1 MYKNQQSKLTRSI
14 RLAITMGAL
23 SGMTMPVALAQQQD
37 DQQQAKKNQ
46 TEVIEVTGIRGSQK
60 ANINAKRFSN
70 AIVDAITAED
80 IGKFPDKNVAETL
93 ARVPGITIDRDFGEG
108 QGVTIRGVQPDQNLT
123 LVNGQ
128 AVGTGQWFVL
138 SDATRNFNFEILAS
152 EMIAGLEVYK
162 SSQADIDEGALGG
175 TVILKTRKPFDLDA
189 NSGQLSIEGQYGD
202 IADALDPSVSGLYSW
217 KNEEETF
224 GILFSGSYQERTVER
239 ETNEDFGWFGPS
251 IARIDPLIEAPSG
264 AQEKGA
270 LPWGMGSALFKQDR
284 ERVGFDVTAQW
295 APTDNFD
302 MSVHYLS
309 STLKADNVNS
319 NLIGIPFRGIAYMG
333 TDTNVGTVNDGVVES
348 LNVVGVPQRPGFARF
363 LAYDNIF
370 RDGSEMSTE
379 IIDIEGNYLTENGVL
394 HFQIGTTTGEGEN
407 RDFFTEFWATV
418 DDPRA
423 GFDFYNPGG
432 DSPYID
438 FTTASPWLANP
449 TDEMWLGGIFDQFNS
464 TEDTENYVQFDYE
477 HSVDWGAITEVK
489 TGVKRRDRSFSQS
502 RYRTDLAN
510 LAPVGE
516 GSLGPA
522 SDFWTGDMLNVSH
535 SETNAVSASYFF
547 PDKDSMYNAF
557 YNVAECSGDATTL
570 CRTTDRFLP
579 EASFDVE
586 EDITALY
593 VMAKFSGE
601 GFRGNMGLRYVETD
615 STSNGFDLNS
625 GEAVSFDGGYNEW
638 LPSIN
643 LSYDLADDVLVRM
656 AASRV
661 LTRPAP
667 FQLAPAVNLTPE
679 TSSGSAGNPQLDPL
693 TANQFEVGAEW
704 YFSESSIAAITV
716 FKKDINDFIFTKT
729 VSREI
734 DGQQINQLRTPENG
748 GSTSI
753 DGVEVQVQHVFENG
767 FGGYAN
773 YTYTDVADAQVD
785 EAVPVTDADGN
796 ITGATLAS
804 RTVSFPNTSK
814 DSFNVGVFYETDL
827 YSARLNYNY
836 RSQYFIAQAEI
847 GDQFRDEQSQLD
859 AQFSW
864 NITETITLK
873 AEALNLTNE
882 IWENYYVRSSDGKRL
897 GGTQSANGRRFF
909 VGASMRF

>member
-1 MYKNQQSKLTRSI
+1 MFKNQQNKLTKSV
-14 RLAITMGAL
+14 RLAIAMGVITTISA
-23 SGMTMPVALAQQQD
+23 PAALAQD
-37 DQQQAKKNQ
+37 ERE
-46 TEVIEVTGIRGSQK
+46 TEIIEVTGIRGSQK

-175 TVILKTRKPFDLDA
+175 TVILKTRKPFDLEA
-189 NSGQLSIEGQYGD
+189 NSGQVSIEGQYGD
-202 IADALDPSVSGLYSW
+202 IADALDPTLSGLYSW
-217 KNEEETF
+217 KNDDETF

-251 IARIDPLIEAPSG
+251 IPRIDPLIEAPVG
-264 AQEKGA
+264 ASQKGA
-270 LPWGMGSALFKQDR
+270 IPWGMGSALFKQDR

-295 APTDNFD
+295 APTDDFD
-302 MSVHYLS
+302 VSVHYLS

-319 NLIGIPFRGIAYMG
+319 NLIGIPFRGIAYTG
-333 TDTNVGTVNDGVVES
+333 TETSPGTVSSDNVVES
-348 LNVVGVPQRPGFARF
+348 LSMMGVDNRPAWARF
-363 LAYDNIF
+363 IAYDNIF

-379 IIDIEGNYLTENGVL
+379 ILDIEGHYIVGDGKF
-394 HFQIGTTTGEGEN
+394 HFQLGTTTGEGEN
-407 RDFFTEFWATV
+407 RDFFTEFWASAN
-418 DDPRA
+418 DPRA
-423 GFDFYNPGG
+423 AIDFYNPGG
-432 DSPYID
+432 DNPYID

-449 TDEMWLGGIFDQFNS
+449 TDEMWLGGIFDQLNA
-464 TEDTENYVQFDYE
+464 TEDKENYIQIDYE
-477 HSVDWGAITEVK
+477 HSVDWGAVTEIK
-489 TGVKRRDRSFSQS
+489 TGIKRRDRSFAQS
-502 RYRTDLAN
+502 RFRTDLAN

-522 SDFWTGDMLNVSH
+522 SSFWNGDMINVSH
-535 SETNAVSASYFF
+535 DNTNGVAASYFF
-547 PDKDSMYNAF
+547 PDKDSMYNAL
-557 YNVAECSGDATTL
+557 YSVAECADDTTVL
-570 CRTTDRFLP
+570 CRRTDAFLD
-579 EASFDVE
+579 ESSFDIE

-593 VMAKFSGE
+593 AMAKFSGD
-601 GFRGNMGLRYVETD
+601 GFRGNVGMRYVETD
-615 STSNGFDLNS
+615 STSNGYDLTT
-625 GEAVSFDGGYNEW
+625 GEAVAFDGGYNEW

-643 LSYDLADDVLVRM
+643 LSYDLSEDVLLRM
-656 AASRV
+656 AAARV

-679 TSSGSAGNPQLDPL
+679 TSSGSAGNPQLNPL

-704 YFSESSIAAITV
+704 YFSESSVAAVTV

-753 DGVEVQVQHVFENG
+753 DGIEMQIQHVFDNG

-785 EAVPVTDADGN
+785 EAVAVTDDDGN
-796 ITGATLAS
+796 IIGATIATRS
-804 RTVSFPNTSK
+804 VSFPNTSK

-836 RSQYFIAQAEI
+836 RSEYFIAQTEI

-864 NITETITLK
+864 NVTETITLK
-873 AEALNLTNE
+873 AEALNLTDE

-909 VGASMRF
+909 IGASMKF

>member
-1 MYKNQQSKLTRSI
+1 MFKNQQNKLTKSV
-14 RLAITMGAL
+14 RLAIAMGVITTISA
-23 SGMTMPVALAQQQD
+23 PAALAQD
-37 DQQQAKKNQ
+37 ERE

-175 TVILKTRKPFDLDA
+175 TVILKTRKPFDLEA
-189 NSGQLSIEGQYGD
+189 NSGQVSIEGQYGD
-202 IADALDPSVSGLYSW
+202 IADALDPTLSGLYSW
-217 KNEEETF
+217 KNDDETF

-251 IARIDPLIEAPSG
+251 IPRIDPLIEAPVG
-264 AQEKGA
+264 ASQKGA
-270 LPWGMGSALFKQDR
+270 IPWGMGSALFKQDR

-295 APTDNFD
+295 APTDDFD
-302 MSVHYLS
+302 VSVHYLS

-319 NLIGIPFRGIAYMG
+319 NLIGIPFRGIAYTG
-333 TDTNVGTVNDGVVES
+333 TETSPGTVSSDNVVES
-348 LNVVGVPQRPGFARF
+348 LSMMGVDNRPAWARF
-363 LAYDNIF
+363 IAYDNIF

-379 IIDIEGNYLTENGVL
+379 ILDIEGHYIVGDGKF
-394 HFQIGTTTGEGEN
+394 HFQLGTTTGEGEN
-407 RDFFTEFWATV
+407 RDFFTEFWASAN
-418 DDPRA
+418 DPRA
-423 GFDFYNPGG
+423 AIDFYNPGG
-432 DSPYID
+432 DNPYID

-449 TDEMWLGGIFDQFNS
+449 TDEMWLGGIFDQLNA
-464 TEDTENYVQFDYE
+464 TEDKENYIQIDYE
-477 HSVDWGAITEVK
+477 HSVDWGAVTEIK
-489 TGVKRRDRSFSQS
+489 TGIKRRDRSFAQS
-502 RYRTDLAN
+502 RFRTDLAN

-522 SDFWTGDMLNVSH
+522 SSFWNGDMINVSH
-535 SETNAVSASYFF
+535 DNTNGVAASYFF
-547 PDKDSMYNAF
+547 PDKDSMYNAL
-557 YNVAECSGDATTL
+557 YSVAECADDTTVL
-570 CRTTDRFLP
+570 CRRTDAFLD
-579 EASFDVE
+579 ESSFDIE

-593 VMAKFSGE
+593 AMAKFSGD
-601 GFRGNMGLRYVETD
+601 GFRGNVGMRYVETD
-615 STSNGFDLNS
+615 STSNGYDLTT
-625 GEAVSFDGGYNEW
+625 GEAVAFDGGYNEW

-643 LSYDLADDVLVRM
+643 LSYDLSEDVLLRM
-656 AASRV
+656 AAARV

-679 TSSGSAGNPQLDPL
+679 TSSGSAGNPQLNPL

-704 YFSESSIAAITV
+704 YFSESSVAAVTV

-753 DGVEVQVQHVFENG
+753 DGIEMQIQHVFDNG

-785 EAVPVTDADGN
+785 EAVAVTDDDGN
-796 ITGATLAS
+796 IIGATIATRS
-804 RTVSFPNTSK
+804 VSFPNTSK

-836 RSQYFIAQAEI
+836 RSEYFIAQTEI

-864 NITETITLK
+864 NVTETITLK
-873 AEALNLTNE
+873 AEALNLTDE

-909 VGASMRF
+909 IGASMKF

>member
-1 MYKNQQSKLTRSI
+1 MYRNQQSKLTRSI

-23 SGMTMPVALAQQQD
+23 SGMTMPVAFAQQQQD
-37 DQQQAKKNQ
+37 EQEQNNK

-175 TVILKTRKPFDLDA
+175 TVILKTRKPFDLEA

-251 IARIDPLIEAPSG
+251 IPRIDPLIEAPSG

-333 TDTNVGTVNDGVVES
+333 TDTNTGTVSDGVVES
-348 LNVVGVPQRPGFARF
+348 LNVTGLPQRPAWARF
-363 LAYDNIF
+363 IAYDNIF

-379 IIDIEGNYLTENGVL
+379 IIDIEGNYLTDNGVL

-407 RDFFTEFWATV
+407 RDFFTEFWA
-418 DDPRA
+418 DANDPRA
-423 GFDFYNPGG
+423 AFDFYNPGG

-522 SDFWTGDMLNVSH
+522 SDFWSGDMLNVSH
-535 SETNAVSASYFF
+535 SETNAVAASYFF

-557 YNVAECSGDATTL
+557 YNVAECSGDETTL

-579 EASFDVE
+579 ESSFEVE

-643 LSYDLADDVLVRM
+643 LSYDLAEDVLVRM

-836 RSQYFIAQAEI
+836 RSEYFIAQAEI

-859 AQFSW
+859 AQLSW

>member
-1 MYKNQQSKLTRSI
+1 MFKNQQNKLTKSV
-14 RLAITMGAL
+14 RLAIAMGVITSISA
-23 SGMTMPVALAQQQD
+23 PAALAQD
-37 DQQQAKKNQ
+37 ERE

-175 TVILKTRKPFDLDA
+175 TVILKTRKPFDLEA
-189 NSGQLSIEGQYGD
+189 NSGQVSIEGQYGD
-202 IADALDPSVSGLYSW
+202 IADALDPTLSGLYSW
-217 KNEEETF
+217 KNDDETF

-251 IARIDPLIEAPSG
+251 IPRIDPLIEAPVG
-264 AQEKGA
+264 ASQKGA
-270 LPWGMGSALFKQDR
+270 IPWGMGSALFKQDR

-295 APTDNFD
+295 APTDDFD
-302 MSVHYLS
+302 VSVHYLS

-319 NLIGIPFRGIAYMG
+319 NLIGIPFRGIAYTG
-333 TDTNVGTVNDGVVES
+333 TETSPGTVSSDNVVES
-348 LNVVGVPQRPGFARF
+348 LSMMGVDNRPAWARF
-363 LAYDNIF
+363 IAYDNIF

-379 IIDIEGNYLTENGVL
+379 ILDIEGHYIVGDGKF
-394 HFQIGTTTGEGEN
+394 HFQLGTTTGEGEN
-407 RDFFTEFWATV
+407 RDFFTEFWASANG
-418 DDPRA
+418 PRA
-423 GFDFYNPGG
+423 AIDFYNPGG
-432 DSPYID
+432 DNPYID

-449 TDEMWLGGIFDQFNS
+449 TDEMWLGGIFDQLNA
-464 TEDTENYVQFDYE
+464 TEDKENYIQIDYE
-477 HSVDWGAITEVK
+477 HSVDWGAVTEIK
-489 TGVKRRDRSFSQS
+489 TGIKRRDRSFAQS
-502 RYRTDLAN
+502 RFRTDLAN

-522 SDFWTGDMLNVSH
+522 SSFWNGDMINVSH
-535 SETNAVSASYFF
+535 DNTNGVAASYFF
-547 PDKDSMYNAF
+547 PDKDSMYNAL
-557 YNVAECSGDATTL
+557 YSVAECADDTTVL
-570 CRTTDRFLP
+570 CRRTDAFLD
-579 EASFDVE
+579 ESSFDIE

-593 VMAKFSGE
+593 AMAKFSGD
-601 GFRGNMGLRYVETD
+601 GFRGNVGMRYVETD
-615 STSNGFDLNS
+615 STSNGYDLTT
-625 GEAVSFDGGYNEW
+625 GEAVAFDGGYNEW

-643 LSYDLADDVLVRM
+643 LSYDLSEDVLLRM
-656 AASRV
+656 AAARV

-679 TSSGSAGNPQLDPL
+679 TSSGSAGNPQLNPL

-704 YFSESSIAAITV
+704 YFSESSVAAVTV

-753 DGVEVQVQHVFENG
+753 DGIEMQIQHVFDNG

-785 EAVPVTDADGN
+785 EAVAVTDDDGN
-796 ITGATLAS
+796 IIGATIATRS
-804 RTVSFPNTSK
+804 VSFPNTSK

-836 RSQYFIAQAEI
+836 RSEYFIAQTEI

-864 NITETITLK
+864 NVTETITLK
-873 AEALNLTNE
+873 AEALNLTDE
-882 IWENYYVRSSDGKRL
+882 IWENYYVRNSDGKRL

-909 VGASMRF
+909 IGASMKF

>member
-270 LPWGMGSALFKQDR
+270 LPWGMGSALFKQNR

-333 TDTNVGTVNDGVVES
+333 TDTNEGTVSDGVVES
-348 LNVVGVPQRPGFARF
+348 LNVTGLPQRPAWARF
-363 LAYDNIF
+363 IAYDNIF
-370 RDGSEMSTE
+370 RDGSEMSTQ

-407 RDFFTEFWATV
+407 RDFFTEFWA
-418 DDPRA
+418 DANDPRA
-423 GFDFYNPGG
+423 AFDFYNPGG

-547 PDKDSMYNAF
+547 PNKDSMYNAF

-785 EAVPVTDADGN
+785 EAVPVADADGN

-827 YSARLNYNY
+827 YSARMNYNY
-836 RSQYFIAQAEI
+836 RSEYFIAQAEI

>member
-1 MYKNQQSKLTRSI
+1 MFKNQQNKLTKSV
-14 RLAITMGAL
+14 RLAIAMGVITTISA
-23 SGMTMPVALAQQQD
+23 PAALAQD
-37 DQQQAKKNQ
+37 ERE

-175 TVILKTRKPFDLDA
+175 TVILKTRKPFDLEA
-189 NSGQLSIEGQYGD
+189 NSGQVSIEGQYGD
-202 IADALDPSVSGLYSW
+202 IADALDPTLSGLYSW
-217 KNEEETF
+217 KNDDETF

-251 IARIDPLIEAPSG
+251 IPRIDPLIEAPVG
-264 AQEKGA
+264 ASQKGA
-270 LPWGMGSALFKQDR
+270 IPWGMGSALFKQDR

-295 APTDNFD
+295 APTDDFD
-302 MSVHYLS
+302 VSVHYLS

-319 NLIGIPFRGIAYMG
+319 NLIGIPFRGIAYTG
-333 TDTNVGTVNDGVVES
+333 TETSPGTVSSDNVVES
-348 LNVVGVPQRPGFARF
+348 LSMMGVDNRPAWARF
-363 LAYDNIF
+363 IAYDNIF

-379 IIDIEGNYLTENGVL
+379 ILDIEGHYIVGDGKF
-394 HFQIGTTTGEGEN
+394 HFQLGTTTGEGEN
-407 RDFFTEFWATV
+407 RDFFTEFWASAN
-418 DDPRA
+418 DPRA
-423 GFDFYNPGG
+423 AIDFYNPGG
-432 DSPYID
+432 DNPYID

-449 TDEMWLGGIFDQFNS
+449 TDEMWLGGIFDQLNA
-464 TEDTENYVQFDYE
+464 TEDKENYIQIDYE
-477 HSVDWGAITEVK
+477 HSVDWGAVTEIK
-489 TGVKRRDRSFSQS
+489 TGIKRRDRSFAQS
-502 RYRTDLAN
+502 RFRTDLAN

-522 SDFWTGDMLNVSH
+522 SSFWNGDMINVSH
-535 SETNAVSASYFF
+535 DNTNGVAASYFF
-547 PDKDSMYNAF
+547 PDKDSMYNAL
-557 YNVAECSGDATTL
+557 YSVAECADDTTVL
-570 CRTTDRFLP
+570 CRRTDAFLD
-579 EASFDVE
+579 ESSFDIE

-593 VMAKFSGE
+593 AMAKFSGD
-601 GFRGNMGLRYVETD
+601 GFRGNVGMRYVETD
-615 STSNGFDLNS
+615 STSNGYDLTT
-625 GEAVSFDGGYNEW
+625 GEAVAFDGGYNEW

-643 LSYDLADDVLVRM
+643 LSYDLSEDVLLRM
-656 AASRV
+656 AAARV

-679 TSSGSAGNPQLDPL
+679 TSSGSAGNPQLNPL

-704 YFSESSIAAITV
+704 YFSESSVAAVTV

-753 DGVEVQVQHVFENG
+753 DGIEMQIQHVFDNG

-785 EAVPVTDADGN
+785 EAVAVTDDDGN
-796 ITGATLAS
+796 IIGATIATRS
-804 RTVSFPNTSK
+804 VSFPNTSK
-814 DSFNVGVFYETDL
+814 DSFNVGIFYETDL

-836 RSQYFIAQAEI
+836 RSEYFIAQTEI

-864 NITETITLK
+864 NVTETITLK
-873 AEALNLTNE
+873 AEALNLTDE

-909 VGASMRF
+909 IGASMKF

>member
-1 MYKNQQSKLTRSI
+1 MSKNQQNKLTRSV
-14 RLAITMGAL
+14 RLAIAMGAL
-23 SGMTMPVALAQQQD
+23 TSISVPVAVAQE
-37 DQQQAKKNQ
+37 AGE

-189 NSGQLSIEGQYGD
+189 HSGQVSVEGQYGD
-202 IADALDPSVSGLYSW
+202 IADQLDPTLSGLYSW
-217 KNEEETF
+217 KNDDETF

-251 IARIDPLIEAPSG
+251 IARIDPLIEAPAG
-264 AQEKGA
+264 ADRKGA

-295 APTDNFD
+295 APTDDFD

-333 TDTNVGTVNDGVVES
+333 TDTNTGTVSADNVVES
-348 LNVVGVPQRPGFARF
+348 LNVVGVDQRPVWART

-379 IIDIEGNYLTENGVL
+379 IIDVEGHYLMGDGKL
-394 HFQIGTTTGEGEN
+394 HFQLGTTTGEGEN
-407 RDFFTEFWATV
+407 RDFFTEFWA
-418 DDPRA
+418 DASDPRVA
-423 GFDFYNPGG
+423 FDFYNPGG
-432 DSPYID
+432 DAPYID
-438 FTTASPWLANP
+438 FTTSSPWLANP
-449 TDEMWLGGIFDQFNS
+449 TDEMWLGGIFDQLNA
-464 TEDTENYVQFDYE
+464 TEDKENYIQVDYE
-477 HSVDWGAITEVK
+477 HSVDWGAVTEVK
-489 TGVKRRDRSFSQS
+489 TGIKRRDRSFSQS

-510 LAPVGE
+510 LAPTGE

-522 SDFWTGDMLNVSH
+522 SAFWSGDMINVSH
-535 SETNAVSASYFF
+535 SNTNGVGASYFF
-547 PDKDSMYNAF
+547 PEKDSMYNAL
-557 YNVAECSGDATTL
+557 YSVAECAGDATTL
-570 CRTTDRFLP
+570 CRRTDQFLD
-579 EASFDVE
+579 ESSFEIE
-586 EDITALY
+586 EDITAAY
-593 VMAKFSGE
+593 VMAKFSGD
-601 GFRGNMGLRYVETD
+601 GFRGNVGLRYVETD
-615 STSNGFDLNS
+615 STSNGFDLNT
-625 GEAVSFDGGYNEW
+625 GEAVAFDGGYNEW

-643 LSYDLADDVLVRM
+643 LSYDLTDDVLLRM

-679 TSSGSAGNPQLDPL
+679 TSSGSAGNPQLNPL

-704 YFSESSIAAITV
+704 YFSESSVAAITV

-753 DGVEVQVQHVFENG
+753 DGIEMQIQHVFDNG

-773 YTYTDVADAQVD
+773 YTYTDVADAKVD

-796 ITGATLAS
+796 IVGATIAS
-804 RTVSFPNTSK
+804 RLVSFPNTSK
-814 DSFNVGVFYETDL
+814 DSFNIGVFYETDV

-836 RSQYFIAQAEI
+836 RSEYFIAQAEI
-847 GDQFRDEQSQLD
+847 GDQYRDEQSQLD
-859 AQFSW
+859 AQLSW
-864 NITETITLK
+864 NVTDTITLK
-873 AEALNLTNE
+873 AEALNLTDE

-909 VGASMRF
+909 IGASMRF

>member
-1 MYKNQQSKLTRSI
+1 MFKNQQNKLTKSV
-14 RLAITMGAL
+14 RLAIAMGVITTISA
-23 SGMTMPVALAQQQD
+23 PAALAQD
-37 DQQQAKKNQ
+37 ERE

-175 TVILKTRKPFDLDA
+175 TVILKTRKPFDLEA
-189 NSGQLSIEGQYGD
+189 NSGQVSIEGQYGD
-202 IADALDPSVSGLYSW
+202 IADALDPTLSGLYSW
-217 KNEEETF
+217 KNDDETF

-251 IARIDPLIEAPSG
+251 IPRIDPLIEAPVG
-264 AQEKGA
+264 ASQKGA
-270 LPWGMGSALFKQDR
+270 IPWGMGSALFKQDR

-295 APTDNFD
+295 APTDDFD
-302 MSVHYLS
+302 VSVHYLS

-319 NLIGIPFRGIAYMG
+319 NLIGIPFRGIAYTG
-333 TDTNVGTVNDGVVES
+333 TETSPGTVSSDNVVES
-348 LNVVGVPQRPGFARF
+348 LSMMGVDNRPAWARF
-363 LAYDNIF
+363 IAYDNIF

-379 IIDIEGNYLTENGVL
+379 ILDIEGHYIVGDGKF
-394 HFQIGTTTGEGEN
+394 HFQLGTTTGEGEN
-407 RDFFTEFWATV
+407 RDFFTEFWASAN
-418 DDPRA
+418 DPRA
-423 GFDFYNPGG
+423 AIDFYNPGG
-432 DSPYID
+432 DNPYID

-449 TDEMWLGGIFDQFNS
+449 TDEMWLGGIFDQLNA
-464 TEDTENYVQFDYE
+464 TEDKENYIQIDYE
-477 HSVDWGAITEVK
+477 HSVDWGAVTEIK
-489 TGVKRRDRSFSQS
+489 TGIKRRDRSFAQS
-502 RYRTDLAN
+502 RFRTDLAN

-522 SDFWTGDMLNVSH
+522 SSFWNGDMINVSH
-535 SETNAVSASYFF
+535 DNTNGVAASYFF
-547 PDKDSMYNAF
+547 PDKDSMYNAL
-557 YNVAECSGDATTL
+557 YSVAECADDTTVL
-570 CRTTDRFLP
+570 CRRTDAFLD
-579 EASFDVE
+579 ESSFDIE

-593 VMAKFSGE
+593 AMAKFSGD
-601 GFRGNMGLRYVETD
+601 GFRGNVGMRYVETD
-615 STSNGFDLNS
+615 STSNGYDLTT
-625 GEAVSFDGGYNEW
+625 GEAVAFDGGYNEW

-643 LSYDLADDVLVRM
+643 LSYDLSEDVLLRM
-656 AASRV
+656 AAARV

-679 TSSGSAGNPQLDPL
+679 TSSGSAGNPQLNPL

-704 YFSESSIAAITV
+704 YFSESSVAAVTV

-753 DGVEVQVQHVFENG
+753 DGIEMQIQHVFDNG

-785 EAVPVTDADGN
+785 EAVAVTDDDGN
-796 ITGATLAS
+796 ITGATIATRS
-804 RTVSFPNTSK
+804 VSFPNTSK

-836 RSQYFIAQAEI
+836 RSEYFIAQTEI

-864 NITETITLK
+864 NVTETITLK
-873 AEALNLTNE
+873 AEALNLTDE

-909 VGASMRF
+909 IGASMKF

>member
-1 MYKNQQSKLTRSI
+1 MYKNKQSKLTNSV
-14 RLAITMGAL
+14 RLAIAMGAL
-23 SGMTMPVALAQQQD
+23 TSISVPVVVAQEVGE
-37 DQQQAKKNQ
+37 
-46 TEVIEVTGIRGSQK
+46 TEIIEVTGIRGSQK
-60 ANINAKRFSN
+60 ANINAKRFSD

-175 TVILKTRKPFDLDA
+175 TVILKTRKPFDLEA
-189 NSGQLSIEGQYGD
+189 NSGQVSVEGQYGD
-202 IADALDPSVSGLYSW
+202 IADALDPTLSGLYSW
-217 KNEEETF
+217 KNEDETF

-251 IARIDPLIEAPSG
+251 IPRIDPLIEAPVG
-264 AQEKGA
+264 ADRKGA
-270 LPWGMGSALFKQDR
+270 IPWGMGSALFKQDR
-284 ERVGFDVTAQW
+284 ERIGFDVTAQW

-333 TDTNVGTVNDGVVES
+333 EDTNTGTVSADNVVDY
-348 LNVVGVPQRPGFARF
+348 LDVVGVPQRPAWARF
-363 LAYDNIF
+363 LAYDNIY

-379 IIDIEGNYLTENGVL
+379 IVDIEGHYLMGDGKL
-394 HFQIGTTTGEGEN
+394 HFQLGTTTGEGEN
-407 RDFFTEFWATV
+407 RDFFTEFWA
-418 DDPRA
+418 DASDPRVA
-423 GFDFYNPGG
+423 FDFYNPGG
-432 DSPYID
+432 DAPYID
-438 FTTASPWLANP
+438 FTTSSPWLANP
-449 TDEMWLGGIFDQFNS
+449 TDEMWLGGIFDQLNA
-464 TEDTENYVQFDYE
+464 TEDKENYVQLDYAY
-477 HSVDWGAITEVK
+477 SVEWGAVSEIK
-489 TGVKRRDRSFSQS
+489 AGVKRRDRSFSQS

-510 LAPVGE
+510 LDPVGA

-522 SDFWTGDMLNVSH
+522 SAFWTGDMINVSH
-535 SETNAVSASYFF
+535 DNTNAVAASYFF
-547 PDKDSMYNAF
+547 PDKSSMYNAL
-557 YNVAECSGDATTL
+557 YNAAECTDGDTTL
-570 CRTTDRFLP
+570 CRRSDVFLS
-579 EASFDVE
+579 ESSFEIE

-593 VMAKFSGE
+593 AMATFGGE
-601 GFRGNMGLRYVETD
+601 GFRGNVGLRYVETD
-615 STSNGFDLNS
+615 STSNGFDLNT
-625 GEAVSFDGGYNEW
+625 GQAVSFDGGYNEW

-643 LSYDLADDVLVRM
+643 VSYDLTDDVLLRM

-704 YFSESSIAAITV
+704 YFSDASVAAITV

-729 VSREI
+729 VAREI
-734 DGQQINQLRTPENG
+734 NGQQINQLSTPENG
-748 GSTSI
+748 GSTTI
-753 DGVEVQVQHVFENG
+753 DGVEMQIQHVFDNG

-773 YTYTDVADAQVD
+773 YTYTDVADAEVE
-785 EAVPVTDADGN
+785 EAVAVTDDDGN
-796 ITGATLAS
+796 IVGATLAS
-804 RTVSFPNTSK
+804 RFVSFPNTSK
-814 DSFNVGVFYETDL
+814 DSFNIGVFYETDL

-836 RSQYFIAQAEI
+836 RSEYFIAQAEI
-847 GDQFRDEQSQLD
+847 GDQYRDEQSQLD
-859 AQFSW
+859 AQLSW
-864 NITETITLK
+864 NVTESITLK
-873 AEALNLTNE
+873 AEALNLTDE
-882 IWENYYVRSSDGKRL
+882 IWENYYVRSTDGKRL

-909 VGASMRF
+909 IGASMKF

>member
-1 MYKNQQSKLTRSI
+1 MFKNQQNKLTKSV
-14 RLAITMGAL
+14 RLAIAMGVITTISA
-23 SGMTMPVALAQQQD
+23 PAALAQD
-37 DQQQAKKNQ
+37 ERE
-46 TEVIEVTGIRGSQK
+46 TEIIEVTGIRGSQK

-175 TVILKTRKPFDLDA
+175 TVILKTRKPFDLEA
-189 NSGQLSIEGQYGD
+189 NSGQVSIEGQYGD
-202 IADALDPSVSGLYSW
+202 IADALDPTLSGLYSW
-217 KNEEETF
+217 KNDDETF

-251 IARIDPLIEAPSG
+251 IPRIDPLIEAAVG
-264 AQEKGA
+264 ASQKGA
-270 LPWGMGSALFKQDR
+270 IPWGMGSALFKQDR

-295 APTDNFD
+295 APTDDFD
-302 MSVHYLS
+302 VSVHYLS

-319 NLIGIPFRGIAYMG
+319 NLIGIPFRGIAYTG
-333 TDTNVGTVNDGVVES
+333 TETSPGTVSSDNVVES
-348 LNVVGVPQRPGFARF
+348 LSMMGVDNRPAWARF
-363 LAYDNIF
+363 IAYDNIF

-379 IIDIEGNYLTENGVL
+379 ILDIEGHYIVGDGKF
-394 HFQIGTTTGEGEN
+394 HFQLGTTTGEGEN
-407 RDFFTEFWATV
+407 RDFFTEFWASAN
-418 DDPRA
+418 DPRA
-423 GFDFYNPGG
+423 AIDFYNPGG
-432 DSPYID
+432 DNPYID

-449 TDEMWLGGIFDQFNS
+449 TDEMWLGGIFDQLNA
-464 TEDTENYVQFDYE
+464 TEDKENYIQIDYE
-477 HSVDWGAITEVK
+477 HSVDWGAVTEIK
-489 TGVKRRDRSFSQS
+489 TGIKRRDRSFAQS
-502 RYRTDLAN
+502 RFRTDLAN

-522 SDFWTGDMLNVSH
+522 SSFWNGDMINVSH
-535 SETNAVSASYFF
+535 DNTNGVAASYFF
-547 PDKDSMYNAF
+547 PDKDSMYNAL
-557 YNVAECSGDATTL
+557 YSVAECADDTTVL
-570 CRTTDRFLP
+570 CRRTDAFLD
-579 EASFDVE
+579 ESSFDIE

-593 VMAKFSGE
+593 AMAKFSGD
-601 GFRGNMGLRYVETD
+601 GFRGNVGMRYVETD
-615 STSNGFDLNS
+615 STSNGYDLTT
-625 GEAVSFDGGYNEW
+625 GEAVAFDGGYNEW

-643 LSYDLADDVLVRM
+643 LSYDLSEDVLLRM
-656 AASRV
+656 AAARV

-679 TSSGSAGNPQLDPL
+679 TSSGSAGNPQLNPL

-704 YFSESSIAAITV
+704 YFSESSVAAVTV

-753 DGVEVQVQHVFENG
+753 DGIEMQIQHVFDNG

-785 EAVPVTDADGN
+785 EAVAVTDDDGN
-796 ITGATLAS
+796 IIGATIATRS
-804 RTVSFPNTSK
+804 VSFPNTSK

-836 RSQYFIAQAEI
+836 RSEYFIAQTEI

-864 NITETITLK
+864 NVTETITLK
-873 AEALNLTNE
+873 AEALNLTDE

-909 VGASMRF
+909 IGASMKF

>member
-1 MYKNQQSKLTRSI
+1 MYKNQQSKLTKSV
-14 RLAITMGAL
+14 RLAIAMGTLA
-23 SGMTMPVALAQQQD
+23 SISVPVAVAQEAGD
-37 DQQQAKKNQ
+37 

-189 NSGQLSIEGQYGD
+189 NSGQISIEGQYGD
-202 IADALDPSVSGLYSW
+202 IADALDPTLSGLYSW
-217 KNEEETF
+217 KNDDETF

-251 IARIDPLIEAPSG
+251 IARIDPLIEPPVG
-264 AQEKGA
+264 ASQKGA
-270 LPWGMGSALFKQDR
+270 IPWGMGSALFKQDR

-295 APTDNFD
+295 APNDDFD

-319 NLIGIPFRGIAYMG
+319 NLIGIPFRGIAYTG
-333 TDTNVGTVNDGVVES
+333 TDTSPGTVSADNVVES
-348 LNVVGVPQRPGFARF
+348 LSMMGVDNRPGWARF
-363 LAYDNIF
+363 MAYDNIF

-379 IIDIEGNYLTENGVL
+379 IVDVEGHYLMGDGKL
-394 HFQIGTTTGEGEN
+394 HFQLGTTTGEGEN
-407 RDFFTEFWATV
+407 RDFFTEFWAGAN
-418 DDPRA
+418 DPRA
-423 GFDFYNPGG
+423 AIDFYNPGG
-432 DSPYID
+432 DNPYID

-449 TDEMWLGGIFDQFNS
+449 GDEMWLGGIFDQLNA
-464 TEDTENYVQFDYE
+464 TEDKENYIQFDYE
-477 HSVDWGAITEVK
+477 HTVDWGAVTEIK
-489 TGVKRRDRSFSQS
+489 TGIKRRDRSFSQS

-510 LAPVGE
+510 LDPIGA

-522 SDFWTGDMLNVSH
+522 SAFWTGDMVNVSH
-535 SETNAVSASYFF
+535 SNTNGVGASYFF
-547 PDKDSMYNAF
+547 PDKDAMYSAL
-557 YNVAECSGDATTL
+557 YNVAECTGDASTL
-570 CRTTDRFLP
+570 CRRTDQFLD
-579 EASFDVE
+579 ESSFEIE

-593 VMAKFSGE
+593 AMAKFSGE
-601 GFRGNMGLRYVETD
+601 GFRGNVGMRYVETD
-615 STSNGFDLNS
+615 STSNGYDLTT

-643 LSYDLADDVLVRM
+643 LSYDLTQDVLLRM
-656 AASRV
+656 AAARV

-679 TSSGSAGNPQLDPL
+679 TSSGSAGNPQLNPL

-704 YFSESSIAAITV
+704 YFSDSSVAAITV

-729 VSREI
+729 VAREI

-748 GSTSI
+748 GSTTI
-753 DGVEVQVQHVFENG
+753 DGIEMQIQHVFDNG

-785 EAVPVTDADGN
+785 EAVAVTDADGN
-796 ITGATLAS
+796 IVGATLAS
-804 RTVSFPNTSK
+804 RSVSFPNTSK
-814 DSFNVGVFYETDL
+814 DSFNIGVFYETDV

-836 RSQYFIAQAEI
+836 RSEYFIAQAEI
-847 GDQFRDEQSQLD
+847 GDQYRDEQSQLD
-859 AQFSW
+859 AQISW
-864 NITETITLK
+864 NVTENITLK
-873 AEALNLTNE
+873 AEALNLTDE

-897 GGTQSANGRRFF
+897 GGTQSANGRRIF
-909 VGASMRF
+909 VGASMKF

>member
-1 MYKNQQSKLTRSI
+1 MFKNQQHKLTRSV
-14 RLAITMGAL
+14 RLAIAMGAL
-23 SGMTMPVALAQQQD
+23 TSISAPIAVAQEAGE
-37 DQQQAKKNQ
+37 
-46 TEVIEVTGIRGSQK
+46 TEIIEVTGIRGSQK

-189 NSGQLSIEGQYGD
+189 NSGQISVEGQYGD
-202 IADALDPSVSGLYSW
+202 IADSLDPTLSGLYNW
-217 KNEEETF
+217 KNDDETF

-251 IARIDPLIEAPSG
+251 IPRIDPLIEAPVG
-264 AQEKGA
+264 ASQKGA
-270 LPWGMGSALFKQDR
+270 IPWGMGSALFKQDR

-295 APTDNFD
+295 APTDDFD
-302 MSVHYLS
+302 VSVHYLS

-319 NLIGIPFRGIAYMG
+319 NLIGIPFRGVAYTG
-333 TDTNVGTVNDGVVES
+333 TDTSPGTVSSDNVVES
-348 LNVVGVPQRPGFARF
+348 LSMMGVDNRPEWARF
-363 LAYDNIF
+363 MAYDNIF

-379 IIDIEGNYLTENGVL
+379 IVDIEGHYLMGDGKL
-394 HFQIGTTTGEGEN
+394 HFQLGTTTGEGEN
-407 RDFFTEFWATV
+407 RDFFTEFWASAN
-418 DDPRA
+418 DPRA
-423 GFDFYNPGG
+423 AIDFYNPGG
-432 DSPYID
+432 DNPYID

-449 TDEMWLGGIFDQFNS
+449 TDEMWLGGIFDQLNA
-464 TEDTENYVQFDYE
+464 TEDKENYIQFDYE
-477 HSVDWGAITEVK
+477 HSVDWGAVTEIK
-489 TGVKRRDRSFSQS
+489 TGIKRRDRSFAQS

-522 SDFWTGDMLNVSH
+522 SSFWNGDMINVSH
-535 SETNAVSASYFF
+535 DNTNGVAASYFF
-547 PDKDSMYNAF
+547 PDKDSMYNAL
-557 YNVAECSGDATTL
+557 YSVAECADDTTIL
-570 CRTTDRFLP
+570 CRRTDEFLD
-579 EASFDVE
+579 ESSFEIE

-593 VMAKFSGE
+593 AMAKFSGD
-601 GFRGNMGLRYVETD
+601 GFRGNVGMRYVETD
-615 STSNGFDLNS
+615 STSNGYDLTT
-625 GEAVSFDGGYNEW
+625 GEAVAFDGGYNEW

-643 LSYDLADDVLVRM
+643 LSYDLSEDVLLRM
-656 AASRV
+656 AAARV

-679 TSSGSAGNPQLDPL
+679 TSSGSAGNPQLNPL

-704 YFSESSIAAITV
+704 YFSESSVAAVTV

-753 DGVEVQVQHVFENG
+753 DGIEMQIQHVFDNG

-785 EAVPVTDADGN
+785 EAVAVTDDDGN
-796 ITGATLAS
+796 IIGATIATRS
-804 RTVSFPNTSK
+804 VSFPNTSK

-836 RSQYFIAQAEI
+836 RSEYFIAQAEI
-847 GDQFRDEQSQLD
+847 GDQYRDEQSQLD
-859 AQFSW
+859 AQVSW
-864 NITETITLK
+864 NVTETITLK
-873 AEALNLTNE
+873 AEALNLTDE

-909 VGASMRF
+909 IGASMKF

>member
-1 MYKNQQSKLTRSI
+1 MFKNQQHKLTRSV
-14 RLAITMGAL
+14 RLAIAMGAL
-23 SGMTMPVALAQQQD
+23 TSISAPIAVAQEAGE
-37 DQQQAKKNQ
+37 
-46 TEVIEVTGIRGSQK
+46 TEIIEVTGIRGSQK

-189 NSGQLSIEGQYGD
+189 NSGQISVEGQYGD
-202 IADALDPSVSGLYSW
+202 IADSLDPTLSGLYSW
-217 KNEEETF
+217 KNDDETF

-251 IARIDPLIEAPSG
+251 IPRIDPLIEAPVG
-264 AQEKGA
+264 ASQKGA
-270 LPWGMGSALFKQDR
+270 IPWGMGSALFKQDR

-295 APTDNFD
+295 APTDDFD
-302 MSVHYLS
+302 VSVHYLS

-319 NLIGIPFRGIAYMG
+319 NLIGIPFRGIAYTG
-333 TDTNVGTVNDGVVES
+333 TETSPGTVSSDNVVES
-348 LNVVGVPQRPGFARF
+348 LSMMGVDNRPAWARF
-363 LAYDNIF
+363 IAYDNIF

-379 IIDIEGNYLTENGVL
+379 ILDIEGHYIVGDGKF
-394 HFQIGTTTGEGEN
+394 HFQLGTTTGEGEN
-407 RDFFTEFWATV
+407 RDFFTEFWASAN
-418 DDPRA
+418 DPRA
-423 GFDFYNPGG
+423 AIDFYNPGG
-432 DSPYID
+432 DNPYID

-449 TDEMWLGGIFDQFNS
+449 TDEMWLGGIFDQLNA
-464 TEDTENYVQFDYE
+464 TEDKENYIQIDYE
-477 HSVDWGAITEVK
+477 HSVDWGAVTEIK
-489 TGVKRRDRSFSQS
+489 TGIKRRDRSFAQS
-502 RYRTDLAN
+502 RFRTDLAN

-522 SDFWTGDMLNVSH
+522 SSFWNGDMINVSH
-535 SETNAVSASYFF
+535 DNTNGVAASYFF
-547 PDKDSMYNAF
+547 PDKDSMYNAL
-557 YNVAECSGDATTL
+557 YSVAECADDTTVL
-570 CRTTDRFLP
+570 CRRTDAFLD
-579 EASFDVE
+579 ESSFDIE

-593 VMAKFSGE
+593 AMAKFSGD
-601 GFRGNMGLRYVETD
+601 GFRGNVGMRYVETD
-615 STSNGFDLNS
+615 STSNGYDLTT
-625 GEAVSFDGGYNEW
+625 GEAVAFDGGYNEW

-643 LSYDLADDVLVRM
+643 LSYDLSEDVLLRM
-656 AASRV
+656 AAARV

-679 TSSGSAGNPQLDPL
+679 TSSGSAGNPQLNPL

-704 YFSESSIAAITV
+704 YFSESSVAAVTV

-753 DGVEVQVQHVFENG
+753 DGIEMQIQHVFDNG

-785 EAVPVTDADGN
+785 EAVAVTDDDGN
-796 ITGATLAS
+796 IIGATIATRS
-804 RTVSFPNTSK
+804 VSFPNTSK

-836 RSQYFIAQAEI
+836 RSEYFIAQTEI

-864 NITETITLK
+864 NVTETITLK
-873 AEALNLTNE
+873 AEALNLTDE

-909 VGASMRF
+909 IGASMKF

>member
-23 SGMTMPVALAQQQD
+23 SGMTMPVAVAQQQD

-423 GFDFYNPGG
+423 GFDFFNPGG

-836 RSQYFIAQAEI
+836 RSEYFIAQAEI

-859 AQFSW
+859 AQLSW

>member
-1 MYKNQQSKLTRSI
+1 MFKNQQNKLTKSV
-14 RLAITMGAL
+14 RLAIAMGVITTISA
-23 SGMTMPVALAQQQD
+23 PAALAQD
-37 DQQQAKKNQ
+37 KRE

-175 TVILKTRKPFDLDA
+175 TVILKTRKPFDLEA
-189 NSGQLSIEGQYGD
+189 NSGQVSIEGQYGD
-202 IADALDPSVSGLYSW
+202 IADALDPTLSGLYSW
-217 KNEEETF
+217 KNEDETF

-251 IARIDPLIEAPSG
+251 IPRIDPLIEAPVG
-264 AQEKGA
+264 ASQKGA
-270 LPWGMGSALFKQDR
+270 IPWGMGSALFKQDR

-295 APTDNFD
+295 APTDDFD
-302 MSVHYLS
+302 VSVHYLS

-319 NLIGIPFRGIAYMG
+319 NLIGIPFRGIAYTG
-333 TDTNVGTVNDGVVES
+333 TETSPGTVSSDNVVES
-348 LNVVGVPQRPGFARF
+348 LSMMGVDNRPAWARF
-363 LAYDNIF
+363 IAYDNIF

-379 IIDIEGNYLTENGVL
+379 ILDIEGHYIVGDGKF
-394 HFQIGTTTGEGEN
+394 HFQLGTTTGEGEN
-407 RDFFTEFWATV
+407 RDFFTEFWASAN
-418 DDPRA
+418 DPRA
-423 GFDFYNPGG
+423 AIDFYNPGG
-432 DSPYID
+432 DNPYID

-449 TDEMWLGGIFDQFNS
+449 TDEMWLGGIFDQLNA
-464 TEDTENYVQFDYE
+464 TEDKENYIQIDYE
-477 HSVDWGAITEVK
+477 HSVDWGAVTEIK
-489 TGVKRRDRSFSQS
+489 TGIKRRDRSFAQS
-502 RYRTDLAN
+502 RFRTDLAN

-522 SDFWTGDMLNVSH
+522 SSFWNGDMINVSH
-535 SETNAVSASYFF
+535 DNTNGVAASYFF
-547 PDKDSMYNAF
+547 PDKDSMYNAL
-557 YNVAECSGDATTL
+557 YSVAECADDTTVL
-570 CRTTDRFLP
+570 CRRTDAFLD
-579 EASFDVE
+579 ESSFDIE

-593 VMAKFSGE
+593 AMAKFSGD
-601 GFRGNMGLRYVETD
+601 GFRGNVGMRYVETD
-615 STSNGFDLNS
+615 STSNGYDLTT
-625 GEAVSFDGGYNEW
+625 GEAVAFDGGYNEW

-643 LSYDLADDVLVRM
+643 LSYDLSEDVLLRM
-656 AASRV
+656 AAARV

-679 TSSGSAGNPQLDPL
+679 TSSGSAGNPQLNPL

-704 YFSESSIAAITV
+704 YFSESSVAAVTV

-753 DGVEVQVQHVFENG
+753 DGIEMQIQHVFDNG

-785 EAVPVTDADGN
+785 EAVAVTDDEGN
-796 ITGATLAS
+796 IIGATIATRS
-804 RTVSFPNTSK
+804 VSFPNTSK

-836 RSQYFIAQAEI
+836 RSEYFIAQTEI

-864 NITETITLK
+864 NVTETITLK
-873 AEALNLTNE
+873 AEALNLTDE

-909 VGASMRF
+909 IGASMKF